1 MGWKTSQ
8 FIEHLVKNY
17 YDDSSKGYFIEA
29 DVQYPKNFPNLHNDL
44 PSLPEKKEKLKT
56 LKNLYATCMIKKN
69 MLLA

>member
-44 PSLPEKKEKLKT
+44 PSLPEKK
-56 LKNLYATCMIKKN
+56 KKN
-69 MLLA
+69 